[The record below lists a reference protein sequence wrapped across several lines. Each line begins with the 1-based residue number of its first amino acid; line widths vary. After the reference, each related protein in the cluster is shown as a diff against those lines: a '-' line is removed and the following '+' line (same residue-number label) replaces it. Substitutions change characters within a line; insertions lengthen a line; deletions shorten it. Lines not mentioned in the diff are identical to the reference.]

1 MADFSLGEGFE
12 RFQRDMEQNVGD
24 FSKMQERIKEVV
36 GKGEAAD
43 GRIAA
48 EYRSDGGLTALSMD
62 PRALRLPSEELS
74 EEIRRAVNAASQDFQ
89 TQVRAASSDMFQ
101 MDADPNKAMDP
112 SKALASLD
120 KIANGF
126 AGQMKDLARELG
138 LQQQRAKEA
147 MENYQ
152 GKGNPASGGGG
163 R

>member
-1 MADFSLGEGFE
+1 MADFSLGDGFE
-12 RFQRDMEQNVGD
+12 RFQRDMERSMGD
-24 FSKMQERIKEVV
+24 FGRIQERIKEAV
-36 GKGEAAD
+36 GRGESAE
-43 GRIAA
+43 GRITA
-48 EYRSDGGLTALSMD
+48 EFRTEGGLTALTMD

-74 EEIRRAVNAASQDFQ
+74 EEIRKAVNAASQDLQ
-89 TQVRAASSDMFQ
+89 NQVREASSTMFAPSDRPDQ
-101 MDADPNKAMDP
+101 ALDP
-112 SKALASLD
+112 SAALASLD

-152 GKGNPASGGGG
+152 GKGNPA